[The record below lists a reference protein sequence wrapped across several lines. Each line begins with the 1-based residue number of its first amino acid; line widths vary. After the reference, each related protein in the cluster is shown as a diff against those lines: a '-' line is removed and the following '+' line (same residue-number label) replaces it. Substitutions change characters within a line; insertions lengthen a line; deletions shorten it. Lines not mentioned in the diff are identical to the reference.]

1 MIKFNSRLD
10 DIRHNIHDMF
20 FPYLD
25 KKDEEI
31 DYEELF
37 GKIEMISTNEK
48 YYKYFVTILFLDDY
62 KLKFRYLINN
72 QATEN
77 DKAVLKYYD
86 ENIRDIDD
94 IVEYIETE
102 GNILDMINS
111 TLVFTNL
118 KSSYQRDVLTSCE
131 LKNDYLKSVSP
142 LHILDLFY
150 YSFPVSLDNYIELFN
165 EYNDEENSLDASGEA
180 TLEFSKMLLDL
191 YVSDTDNY
199 KNIID
204 ELVETYKIMEFHR
217 VFQDDELD
225 KFVKNN
231 DLDIY
236 NKFYSDS
243 HIRIKLLDYFLEYNV
258 NCSKEEQDVFKEE
271 YNKKVKKM

>member
-10 DIRHNIHDMF
+10 DIRHNIYDMF

-25 KKDEEI
+25 KKDDEI

-118 KSSYQRDVLTSCE
+118 KSSYQRDVLTSCK

-180 TLEFSKMLLDL
+180 TVEFSKMLLDL

-243 HIRIKLLDYFLEYNV
+243 HIRIKLLDYFLEYNI

>member
-25 KKDEEI
+25 KKDDEI

-118 KSSYQRDVLTSCE
+118 KSSYQRDVLTSCK

-180 TLEFSKMLLDL
+180 TVEFSKMLLDL

-243 HIRIKLLDYFLEYNV
+243 HIRIKLLDYFLEYNI